1 MLPRFTLAALTA
13 AILLTGCARHATENN
28 AAVTE
33 ASAQPAE
40 PSESAAAPADQTADA
55 TGAPI
60 DNNDTPSPFESGPTL
75 VNVTHKV
82 TRTDD
87 GSSVYLTV
95 DGQNAGLLQKG
106 ENKEIRLPAGK
117 HQIGGYVETLF
128 GLGKV
133 TIASVDITTDPN
145 SPKNVVYAVTKQK
158 PGFSETAE
166 APAKPNNS

>member
-13 AILLTGCARHATENN
+13 TILLTGCARHATEN
-28 AAVTE
+28 
-33 ASAQPAE
+33 
-40 PSESAAAPADQTADA
+40 SAAADTSAAVADAPAQTADA
-55 TGAPI
+55 TEPNTAAGAPI
-60 DNNDTPSPFESGPTL
+60 DSNDSPSPFESGPTL
-75 VNVTHKV
+75 VNVSHKI

-128 GLGKV
+128 GFGKV

-145 SPKNVVYAVTKQK
+145 APKNVVYAVTRQK
-158 PGFSETAE
+158 PGFSETNE
-166 APAKPNNS
+166 APPKPNNS

>member
-13 AILLTGCARHATENN
+13 TILLTGCARHATENSTADTS
-28 AAVTE
+28 AAV
-33 ASAQPAE
+33 AD
-40 PSESAAAPADQTADA
+40 APAQTADVTDPNAA

-60 DNNDTPSPFESGPTL
+60 DNNDSASPFESGPTL
-75 VNVTHKV
+75 VNVSHKI

-95 DGQNAGLLQKG
+95 DGQNAGMLQKG
-106 ENKEIRLPAGK
+106 ENREIRLPAGK

-128 GLGKV
+128 GFGKV

-145 SPKNVVYAVTKQK
+145 APKNVVYAVTKQK
-158 PGFSETAE
+158 PGFSETNE
-166 APAKPNNS
+166 APEPNNS

>member
-13 AILLTGCARHATENN
+13 TILLTGCARHTTENSAAETS
-28 AAVTE
+28 AAVADAADAPDST
-33 ASAQPAE
+33 
-40 PSESAAAPADQTADA
+40 AAAA
-55 TGAPI
+55 GAPI
-60 DNNDTPSPFESGPTL
+60 DNNDSPSPFESGPTL
-75 VNVTHKV
+75 VNVSHKI

-128 GLGKV
+128 GFGKV
-133 TIASVDITTDPN
+133 TIASVDITTDPQ
-145 SPKNVVYAVTKQK
+145 SPKNVVYSVTKQK